1 MASAFLQT
9 VQQGL
14 KSLKLQ
20 KMRAGLAALGIFIGT
35 TTVIWLVAMGEGVS
49 QRAQQQILELGAT
62 NIIVRTKEPTSAGD
76 GRDANSRVKTY
87 GLLRDD
93 YRRIVE
99 NLPNI
104 RRAVPMRELRFELR
118 LGNRTA
124 DAKLVG
130 CVEDYLT
137 LNQLEMARGRW
148 LTRRDRGNKVVV
160 LADDTAKRL
169 FPFENPIGQ
178 TIWVGSEFYK
188 VIGQTKSRTAS
199 AAIGGSLDS
208 RDYNLDASIPLKTLR
223 HRVGDLVM
231 KRVGGEFQGEQVELS
246 QITVEVNSLEEVD
259 ETAAII
265 ETLLTKYHE
274 KEDYAVVV
282 PKELLRQAERT
293 RAMFNVL
300 LVVIAGISLLVGG
313 IGIMNIMLATVTE
326 RTREI
331 GIRRALGAKR
341 IDIIRQFLVETVLL
355 TASGGLLGVLFGL
368 AVGPL
373 FRSMRAI
380 VMIVYRSVS
389 CGGSPTRDVVACNG
403 LYHFRATRLIGGAK
417 PDTLVDGGRWVPP
430 ECRSERSCEIGL
442 ANVVVWAFQTETF
455 AESARVLSERTRS
468 NETESNMVVGDCIG
482 CLFRCGVS
490 SINSVRASRR
500 HLEFKRVD

>member
-1 MASAFLQT
+1 MERTKTLDQFVNSSFLRT
-9 VQQGL
+9 VQLGL
-14 KSLKLQ
+14 KSLLLQ

-49 QRAQQQILELGAT
+49 HRAQQQILELGAT
-62 NIIVRTKEPTSAGD
+62 NIIVRTKEPASSSD
-76 GRDANSRVKTY
+76 GQDANSRVKTY
-87 GLLRDD
+87 GLLRND

-99 NLPNI
+99 NIPSI

-118 LGNRTA
+118 RGNRTT

-130 CVEDYLT
+130 CIEDYRE
-137 LNQLEMARGRW
+137 LNQLVMARGRW
-148 LTRRDRGNKVVV
+148 LTPRDRGKKVVV

-169 FPFENPIGQ
+169 FSFENPIGQ

-188 VIGQTKSRTAS
+188 VIGQTKPRTAS

-208 RDYNLDASIPLKTLR
+208 RDYNLDAYIPLKTLR

-246 QITVEVNSLEEVD
+246 QITVEVNNIDDVD

-265 ETLLTKYHE
+265 ETLLKKYHE

-282 PKELLRQAERT
+282 PKELLRQAQRT

-313 IGIMNIMLATVTE
+313 IGIMNVMLATVTE

-341 IDIIRQFLVETVLL
+341 RDIIRQFLTETVVL
-355 TASGGLLGVLFGL
+355 TSIGGLLGVMFGL
-368 AVGPL
+368 ACGPL
-373 FRSMRAI
+373 FRGLRTGITMASPDLLPP
-380 VMIVYRSVS
+380 IVYTLEPRIAPWSVALS
-389 CGGSPTRDVVACNG
+389 LFISFSVG
-403 LYHFRATRLIGGAK
+403 LIFGVY
-417 PDTLVDGGRWVPP
+417 P
-430 ECRSERSCEIGL
+430 
-442 ANVVVWAFQTETF
+442 
-455 AESARVLSERTRS
+455 ARQAAHMDPIEAL
-468 NETESNMVVGDCIG
+468 
-482 CLFRCGVS
+482 
-490 SINSVRASRR
+490 R
-500 HLEFKRVD
+500 HE

>member
-1 MASAFLQT
+1 MNVSAFQTLQLA
-9 VQQGL
+9 VRSVRL
-14 KSLKLQ
+14 HR
-20 KMRAGLAALGIFIGT
+20 MRAGLAALGIFIGT

-49 QRAQQQILELGAT
+49 HRAQQQILELGAT
-62 NIIVRTKEPTSAGD
+62 NVIVRTKKPNSASEQ
-76 GRDANSRVKTY
+76 DANSRVKIY
-87 GLLRDD
+87 GLLRKD

-99 NLPNI
+99 NLPNV

-118 LGNRTA
+118 RGNRTA

-130 CVEDYLT
+130 CIEDYFE
-137 LNQLEMARGRW
+137 LNQLEIARGRW
-148 LTRRDRGNKVVV
+148 LTPRDRGKKVVV

-169 FPFENPIGQ
+169 FPFENPIGR

-208 RDYNLDASIPLKTLR
+208 RDYNLDAYIPLKTLR

-231 KRVGGEFQGEQVELS
+231 KRVGGEFQGEKVELS
-246 QITVEVNSLEEVD
+246 QITVEVNNIDDVD

-265 ETLLTKYHE
+265 ETLLKKYHE

-282 PKELLRQAERT
+282 PKELLRQAKRT

-341 IDIIRQFLVETVLL
+341 QDIIRQFLTETVVL
-355 TASGGLLGVLFGL
+355 TSIGGLLGVMFGL
-368 AVGPL
+368 VCGPL
-373 FRSMRAI
+373 FRGLRTVVTMASPDLLPPI
-380 VMIVYRSVS
+380 VHTLEPRIAPWSVALSLFISLSVGVVFGVY
-389 CGGSPTRDVVACNG
+389 P
-403 LYHFRATRLIGGAK
+403 
-417 PDTLVDGGRWVPP
+417 
-430 ECRSERSCEIGL
+430 
-442 ANVVVWAFQTETF
+442 
-455 AESARVLSERTRS
+455 ARQAAHMDPIEAL
-468 NETESNMVVGDCIG
+468 
-482 CLFRCGVS
+482 
-490 SINSVRASRR
+490 R
-500 HLEFKRVD
+500 HE